1 MSMIVRPA
9 TPEDAQ
15 GIYEVETESFSVPWR
30 RETIDRELSNTEVTR
45 YYVLVRPDGRIEG
58 YAGLWRVV
66 DEGQVTNIALRKEVR
81 RQGYGELLVRVM
93 MEAAYEE
100 GCTDIFLE
108 VRFSNLPALSL
119 YRKLGYEVLSIR
131 KKYYSDPEEDAYV
144 MDCKK
149 EKYHWVVK

>member
-1 MSMIVRPA
+1 LFEKITSGRPG
-9 TPEDAQ
+9 EN
-15 GIYEVETESFSVPWR
+15 GVNFF
-30 RETIDRELSNTEVTR
+30 
-45 YYVLVRPDGRIEG
+45 
-58 YAGLWRVV
+58 
-66 DEGQVTNIALRKEVR
+66 KEVR